1 MAKTAIPQSPFDK
14 LSAEGTSDG
23 LVQVVIETP
32 RGSRNKYKYDE
43 ERHLFRL
50 NSVLPAG
57 SSFPY
62 DFGYIPGTKAGDG
75 DPLDVLV
82 LMDQPAFTGCLI
94 EVRIIGVLEAE
105 QTENGKTVRNDRIVA
120 VAQNAHD
127 YSNLHNLKDLEE
139 NLLKELEYFFISYNK
154 QRGKEFRLLAAKGPR
169 AGHKCVAE
177 AILQTSAK

>member
-1 MAKTAIPQSPFDK
+1 MSKTSIPETPFDK
-14 LSAEGTSDG
+14 LSAEGTTDG

-50 NSVLPAG
+50 NNVLPAG

-62 DFGYIPGTKAGDG
+62 DFGYIPGTKADDG

-94 EVRIIGVLEAE
+94 EARIIGVLEAE
-105 QTENGKTVRNDRIVA
+105 QTEN
-120 VAQNAHD
+120 
-127 YSNLHNLKDLEE
+127 
-139 NLLKELEYFFISYNK
+139 
-154 QRGKEFRLLAAKGPR
+154 
-169 AGHKCVAE
+169 
-177 AILQTSAK
+177 